1 LELNT
6 HMGIRLVWYFECCSL
21 LRVNQI
27 RFSHAYGEDGMK
39 FICSELSQG
48 TALLQQRRLPQI

>member
-1 LELNT
+1 
-6 HMGIRLVWYFECCSL
+6 MGIRLVWYFDCCSLL

-27 RFSHAYGEDGMK
+27 RFCHAYGEDGMK
-39 FICSELSQG
+39 FNWSELSQG